1 MTARPLTAPLIVL
14 AAILGI
20 GGCAETTLTIDTA
33 KSLANAATDESS
45 PQPHFKVGAP
55 YTINGR
61 QYVPRDDLAYNETGV
76 ASWYGPG
83 FHGKSTA
90 NGERFDENALT
101 AAHRTLPLPS
111 MVQVTNL
118 DNGRS
123 VVLRVNDRGPFAK
136 DRILDVSKRAAEVLG
151 FRRRGKAPVRVT
163 VLANESLALRNGV
176 GAVAPLPAS
185 PPASPPTPAP
195 TFQMATV
202 YPNPNPG
209 PISATVAGTDSW
221 YIQAGA
227 FSDTVNARRVV
238 SSLATLGPAHLSQT
252 LQDGRPLTRVRIGP
266 LPNTRDAARL
276 LRRVQASG
284 YPEARLV
291 AD

>member
-1 MTARPLTAPLIVL
+1 MTARPLTAPLFVL
-14 AAILGI
+14 AAILGMA
-20 GGCAETTLTIDTA
+20 GCAETTLTIDAA
-33 KSLANAATDESS
+33 KSLSNATTDSS
-45 PQPHFKVGAP
+45 SQAGHFKVGDP
-55 YTINGR
+55 YTING
-61 QYVPRDDLAYNETGV
+61 QHYVPRDDLAYNETGV

-118 DNGRS
+118 DNGRT

-163 VLANESLALRNGV
+163 ILAEESLALRTG
-176 GAVAPLPAS
+176 GGPVAPSSA
-185 PPASPPTPAP
+185 PPPVAAP

-202 YPNPNPG
+202 YPNPGPG
-209 PISATVAGTDSW
+209 RAPTVMASADAW

-227 FSDTVNARRVV
+227 FSDTINARRVV
-238 SSLATLGPAHLSQT
+238 SSLSALGPAHLSQT

-276 LRRVQASG
+276 LQQVQASG

>member
-20 GGCAETTLTIDTA
+20 AGCAETTLTIDAA
-33 KSLANAATDESS
+33 KSLANAAADGSS
-45 PQPHFKVGAP
+45 PQPHFKVGEP

-61 QYVPRDDLAYNETGV
+61 QYVPRDDLAYTETGV

-123 VVLRVNDRGPFAK
+123 AILRVNDRGPFAK

-163 VLANESLALRNGV
+163 ILAEESLALRNGGGSV
-176 GAVAPLPAS
+176 VAPSA
-185 PPASPPTPAP
+185 PPPVAAP

-202 YPNPNPG
+202 DPNPG
-209 PISATVAGTDSW
+209 FGPAPTAMAGAEAW

-252 LQDGRPLTRVRIGP
+252 LQNGRPLTRVRIGP
-266 LPNTRDAARL
+266 LPNPRDAARL
-276 LRRVQASG
+276 LQQVQSSG

>member
-14 AAILGI
+14 AAILGVA
-20 GGCAETTLTIDTA
+20 GCAETTLTIDAA
-33 KSLANAATDESS
+33 KSLTNATTDGSS
-45 PQPHFKVGAP
+45 QAGRFKVGDP
-55 YTINGR
+55 YTVNG
-61 QYVPRDDLAYNETGV
+61 QYYVPRDDLAYVETGV

-101 AAHRTLPLPS
+101 AAHRTLPMPS

-123 VVLRVNDRGPFAK
+123 AVLRINDRGPFAD

-163 VLANESLALRNGV
+163 ILAEESLALRNGV
-176 GAVAPLPAS
+176 GPVDSPSAP
-185 PPASPPTPAP
+185 PPAVEP

-202 YPNPNPG
+202 YPSPG
-209 PISATVAGTDSW
+209 PTYATMASPDSW

-227 FSDTVNARRVV
+227 FSDTVNARRAV
-238 SSLATLGPAHLSQT
+238 SSLATLGPAHLSET
-252 LQDGRPLTRVRIGP
+252 LRDGRPLTRVRIGP

-276 LRRVQASG
+276 LQRVQASG